1 MATLEKIRNQG
12 TLLLIVV
19 GLALLAF
26 ILGDFFMS
34 GDSFLGRNQYEIAQI
49 KGKSIPF
56 QEYQER
62 VDHITE
68 LNKTS
73 SRQTSLDEQ
82 TIENIREEVWKQL
95 VQQYLLDRS
104 YSNLGIAIS
113 VEELSDMVQ
122 GRNIHPIIRQ
132 NFGNP
137 QTGQVDPAA
146 VNQFLRTMD
155 QDPSGFQKA
164 VWLYFEDLII
174 RDRQF
179 TKYNNL
185 ISKGLFTT
193 NFQASQSVNERAKRV
208 DFDYIVGRYTTIDDS
223 LVAVSNREIQDYYKK
238 NKNNYEQQA
247 SRDVEYVV
255 FPIVPSQEDFL
266 VAEEWVNRIKDDFI
280 NASDPIQF
288 TNLNSDTP
296 FGNRFYKSGDFENE
310 ELNQWAFTAKVGDH
324 FGPIFDG
331 VSYQIARLV
340 NVAHMP
346 DSVKARHILI
356 GTSSQ
361 SQAQYDAAKATA
373 DSLLNVIKRGGNFA
387 RLATQYSEDPGSA
400 SQGGDLGWFPEGVMV
415 QPFNDA
421 CFNGKKGDV
430 VLVETQ
436 FGHHIIEIQDLSRPS
451 KKVQVAILERTV
463 VPSTRTYQKI
473 YQEASEFAGLNNTFE
488 KFDVA
493 VKEKRLSKRIASNLR
508 ELDKQVAGLENPREM
523 IRWAYRSKENTVSP
537 VFEFGD
543 NFVVAA
549 LTRVREEG
557 HAPIESV
564 SDQIKSQL
572 IRDKKALIL
581 EERMSNAMAKS
592 NSIQDLS
599 TTMGISIQSA
609 SRISFSSFS
618 LPAAGFEPAVISKAV
633 FANEGELAGPIKGN
647 TGVFALQVTALNFDE
662 VDEMGEK
669 RRLTNLYQTR
679 ALREPYEAI
688 KERANIVDKRSR
700 FF

>member
-49 KGKSIPF
+49 GGKSIPF

-73 SRQTSLDEQ
+73 SRQTTLDEQ
-82 TIENIREEVWKQL
+82 TLENIREEVWKQL
-95 VQQYLLDRS
+95 LQEHLLGRS
-104 YSNLGIAIS
+104 YNNLGIAIS

-122 GRNIHPIIRQ
+122 GQNIHPIIRQ
-132 NFGNP
+132 NFGDR

-146 VNQFLRTMD
+146 INQFLRTMD
-155 QDPSGFQKA
+155 QDPTGFQKA

-185 ISKGLFTT
+185 ISKGLFVTD
-193 NFQASQSVNERAKRV
+193 FQASQSANERSRRV
-208 DFDYIVGRYTTIDDS
+208 DFDYIVGRYTSIDDS
-223 LVAVSNREIQDYYKK
+223 LVTVSSREIQDYYKK
-238 NKNNYEQQA
+238 NKNDYKQQA

-255 FPIVPSQEDFL
+255 FPISPSQEDFML
-266 VAEEWVNRIKDDFI
+266 AEEWINSIKNDFV

-296 FGNRFYKSGDFENE
+296 FRNRFFKAGELDNE
-310 ELNQWAFTAKVGDH
+310 ELNQWAFSAKVDDH
-324 FGPIFDG
+324 LGPIFDG
-331 VSYQIARLV
+331 VSYQIVRLV
-340 NVAHMP
+340 NVAFMP
-346 DSVKARHILI
+346 DSVKARHILV
-356 GTSSQ
+356 GTTSQ
-361 SQAQYDAAKATA
+361 TQVEFEAAKGKA

-387 RLATQYSEDPGSA
+387 RLASQYSEDPGSA
-400 SQGGDLGWFPEGVMV
+400 SQGGDLGWFPEGAMV

-436 FGHHIIEIQDLSRPS
+436 FGHHIIEIQDISRPS

-463 VPSTRTYQKI
+463 VPSTRTYQRI
-473 YQEASEFAGLNNTFE
+473 YQEASEFAGLNTTYE
-488 KFDVA
+488 KFDMA
-493 VKEKRLSKRIASNLR
+493 VKEKGLSKRLASNLR
-508 ELDKQVAGLENPREM
+508 ELDKRVAGLENAREM
-523 IRWAYRSKENTVSP
+523 IRWAYRSKEEAVSP

-549 LTRVREEG
+549 LARVREEG
-557 HAPIESV
+557 VAPLETV

-572 IRDKKALIL
+572 IRDKKAVIL
-581 EERMSNAMAKS
+581 EERISTAMATS

-599 TTMGISIQSA
+599 SAMGIGVQSA
-609 SRISFSSFS
+609 SRISFASFS
-618 LPAAGFEPAVISKAV
+618 LPAAGFEPAVIVNAVKAP
-633 FANEGELAGPIKGN
+633 EGKLTGPVKGN
-647 TGVFALQVTALNFDE
+647 TGVFALAVTAVNVDE
-662 VDEMGEK
+662 VDEPGE
-669 RRLTNLYQTR
+669 RRRILNLYQTR
-679 ALREPYEAI
+679 STREPYEAI
-688 KERANIVDKRSR
+688 KEAANVVDKRSR